1 MKKLFTLLLA
11 VMMVFSLAATAFAS
25 SEGLNGDRNGTF
37 NEDKGSITIT
47 GISTG
52 VTYSVYRML
61 DLQSFDTAGDGK
73 YSYTVNENWVD
84 FFNGYTSKAMG
95 ETKATDFVNLEISG
109 GKTFVTWKETV
120 ADTDAATLAR
130 LAMDYVDDKDID
142 PIATST
148 SATFITE
155 TDENDVLIG
164 KFSELNLGYYLVDTT
179 MGALCGLTTT
189 NFDAYLNPKNGV
201 PTIDKQVK
209 EDSTSQWGAHNTAD
223 IGQTV
228 EYRVTID
235 VPAGAQNY
243 VLHDTMD
250 EGLTFLGVTDVQH
263 VDTSENKTE
272 TATAGENADYVVVT
286 EGLRDGYTFEVRF
299 TRAFCDHLEAN
310 DKVVIHYNA
319 MLNRNAEIAG
329 DGNYNTAILTYGETH
344 ESNEDEVYTLTYGFD
359 VIKTD
364 SQDNLIDG
372 AKFRIYDAAQGG
384 NEVDVVILEAEKGT
398 EDNHLIYSD
407 KTAVKF
413 DFDGDGVEDDDG
425 WVSKVKTYRR
435 ARANEEGVEI
445 IVTDGRVRLV
455 GFDNGTYFL
464 HEVEAPSGYNTLTA
478 REKFVINNGNL
489 DATFTNG
496 VYSTGSGVHVVN
508 KTGTRLPETG
518 AMGTSMFITFGMLV
532 VLGTGVLLVTKKRM
546 SMIED

>member
-1 MKKLFTLLLA
+1 MKKLFALLLA
-11 VMMVFSLAATAFAS
+11 MVMVFSLAATAFAS

-47 GISTG
+47 GISSD

-73 YSYTVNENWVD
+73 YSYTVNEYWVD
-84 FFNGYTSKAMG
+84 FFDGYTSTAMG

-109 GKTFVTWKETV
+109 GKTFVTWKETA

-130 LAMDYVDDKDID
+130 LAMDYVDEKDIN

-148 SATFITE
+148 MDTFT
-155 TDENDVLIG
+155 TSLDENDVQIG
-164 KFSELNLGYYLVDTT
+164 KFTNLDLGYYLVDTT

-243 VLHDTMD
+243 VLHDTMS
-250 EGLTFLGVTDVQH
+250 EGLTFKGVTDVEH

-272 TATAGENADYVVVT
+272 KATQGEAEDYTVVT
-286 EGLRDGYTFEVRF
+286 EGLEDGYTFEVRF

-310 DKVVIHYNA
+310 DKVIIHYKA
-319 MLNRNAEIAG
+319 MLNRNAVIAG
-329 DGNYNTAILTYGETH
+329 AGNPNTAILTYGETH
-344 ESNEDEVYTLTYGFD
+344 ESNEDQVHTFTYGFD

-364 SQDNLIDG
+364 SQDKLIDG
-372 AKFRIYDAAQGG
+372 AKFRIYDAAEGG
-384 NEVDVVILEAEKGT
+384 NEVDVVILDAVRGT
-398 EDNHLIYSD
+398 EENHLVYSD
-407 KTAVKF
+407 ETPVMFNFAKV
-413 DFDGDGVEDDDG
+413 GEPEDLDY
-425 WVSKVKTYRR
+425 VSKVNIYRR
-435 ARANEEGVEI
+435 ARTDEEGVEI
-445 IVTDGRVRLV
+445 IVSDGQVRLN

-464 HEVEAPSGYNTLTA
+464 HEVEAPAGYNALTA
-478 REKFVINNGNL
+478 RERFVINNGNL
-489 DATFTNG
+489 DATFPNG

-532 VLGTGVLLVTKKRM
+532 VLGTGILLVTKKRM